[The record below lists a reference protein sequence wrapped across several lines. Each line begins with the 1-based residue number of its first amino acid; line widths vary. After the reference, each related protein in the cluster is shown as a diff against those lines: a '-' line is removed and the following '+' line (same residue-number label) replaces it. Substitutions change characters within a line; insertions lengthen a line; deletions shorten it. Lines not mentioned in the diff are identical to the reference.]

1 MWDAGLSREENAHA
15 ISAGAPDRVM
25 SLIDRIQKM
34 AASTPQILAV
44 KVTPNARKS
53 EVTGWGAD
61 EQGRPLLLVK
71 LAAPALEG
79 KANKELVRF
88 MADVLDCAKSEV
100 SLIRGETS
108 RTKVLSVP
116 ADAAARLREV

>member
-1 MWDAGLSREENAHA
+1 
-15 ISAGAPDRVM
+15 
-25 SLIDRIQKM
+25 M
-34 AASTPQILAV
+34 ASGTPSQLLAV

-53 EVTGWGAD
+53 EVVGWGAD

-88 MADVLDCAKSEV
+88 MADALDCAKGEV

-108 RTKVLSVP
+108 RIKVLSVP
-116 ADAAARLREV
+116 AAAAARLRGV